1 MNDMVMTGRTLS
13 LGVLAGLLVVSASVL
28 AGAEPSAEPVRC
40 DTRSAK
46 GPVVGPWKS
55 FSPDPAYHGQWLVAG
70 DLDGDGVA
78 EIVTARNEG
87 QCVTAAVACRLDGTV
102 LWRWGRPG
110 TGSQGLSYDV
120 PLQVYDLDGD
130 GKAEVTLSIRG
141 FLLVLDGKSGREIR
155 RLPLPKGLAVAD
167 CITFVNLRG
176 GKRARDII
184 VKDRY
189 RHLWAYTADWK
200 PLWQWRSPKY
210 RTSHH
215 PTPVD
220 IDADGRDEIIAGYTL
235 LDHDGKE
242 LWTLTSGKVNLAR
255 GHVDCSEV
263 MKAARKPADSRLLF
277 TYCGARGIAMAN
289 GAGKVLWELAGHHF
303 ESADFGPIRKDTPG
317 DEIVV
322 DIDHLPFG
330 KAHVWL
336 LDSRGRLL
344 VDFQCDYGRHHR
356 LIDWNGDGSMEILVG
371 NTRKLFSGVG
381 KCVAHFGPVGAFTG
395 VSAPQKGNDPGP
407 FAAVGDLDG
416 DRRPEVI
423 LHSAKAIHIYKSAK
437 AARTP
442 AAPVGTGV
450 NFTLY

>member
-1 MNDMVMTGRTLS
+1 MTGRCLRLS
-13 LGVLAGLLVVSASVL
+13 VWAVLLVVAANV
-28 AGAEPSAEPVRC
+28 SAEAGRAAAPVRC

-46 GPVVGPWKS
+46 GPIVLPWKS

-78 EIVTARNEG
+78 EIVTARNQG
-87 QCVTAAVACRLDGTV
+87 QCVTAAVASRLDGTV
-102 LWRWGRPG
+102 LWRWGKANA
-110 TGSQGLSYDV
+110 GSQGLSYDV

-130 GKAEVTLSIRG
+130 GKAEVYLSIKG
-141 FLLVLDGKSGREIR
+141 FLLVLDGKSGKELR

-176 GKRARDII
+176 GKRPRDII

-189 RHLWAYTADWK
+189 RRLWAYSENWK

-220 IDADGRDEIIAGYTL
+220 IDADGKDEIIAGYAL
-235 LDHDGKE
+235 LDDDGKE
-242 LWTLTSGKVNLAR
+242 LWTLSSPKVKLAA

-263 MKAARKPADSRLLF
+263 MKAARKPENSRVLF
-277 TYCGARGIAMAN
+277 TYCGANGIAMAT

-303 ESADFGPIRKDTPG
+303 ESADFGPIRRDRAG

-330 KAHVWL
+330 KSHVWL
-336 LDSRGRLL
+336 LDSRGNLL

-356 LIDWNGDGSMEILVG
+356 LIDWNGDGLMEILLG
-371 NTRKLFSGVG
+371 NSRKLFSGVG
-381 KCVAHFGPVGAFTG
+381 KCVAHFGPAGAFAK
-395 VSAPQKGNDPGP
+395 VSATARGNDPGP
-407 FAAVGDLDG
+407 LAAVGDLDG

-423 LHSAKAIHIYKSAK
+423 LHSTKTIHIYKSDK
-437 AARTP
+437 ATKTP
-442 AAPVGTGV
+442 AGPVGTGV